1 MSKYV
6 KKVLIKYKKTDIIN
20 KKEEMFLWKEK

>member
-20 KKEEMFLWKEK
+20 KKEEMILWKEK